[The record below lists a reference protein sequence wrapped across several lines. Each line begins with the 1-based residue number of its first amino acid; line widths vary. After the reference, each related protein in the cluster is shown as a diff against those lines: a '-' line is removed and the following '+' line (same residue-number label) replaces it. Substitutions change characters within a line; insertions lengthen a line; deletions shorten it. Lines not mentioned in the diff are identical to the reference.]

1 MLILLCAYTN
11 GNSVSRANNMHLIE
25 LERQH
30 LGSLKEHIGISCSS
44 AFSILIKNHYS
55 SLGCLL
61 GAFSNAFTWD
71 TYMIYDEP
79 SCRFS
84 CAHLAWYPG

>member
-44 AFSILIKNHYS
+44 AFSILIKK
-55 SLGCLL
+55 SLFFIGMSAWRLL
-61 GAFSNAFTWD
+61 
-71 TYMIYDEP
+71 
-79 SCRFS
+79 
-84 CAHLAWYPG
+84 